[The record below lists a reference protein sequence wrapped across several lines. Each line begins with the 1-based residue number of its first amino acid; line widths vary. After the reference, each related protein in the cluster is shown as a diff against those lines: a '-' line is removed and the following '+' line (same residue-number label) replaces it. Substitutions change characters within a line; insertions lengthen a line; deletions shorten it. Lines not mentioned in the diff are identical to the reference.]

1 MKKAGIIAGVLILL
15 GIIVVASIRQGNGG
29 QKGTKVY
36 VQEAT
41 RRAITQSVKASG
53 RIDPRIK
60 VNLSA
65 HVIGKI
71 ERLYIEEGD
80 EVEVGQRVLDLEKEA
95 FLAVRDR
102 VAAQLQIARTQLKQA
117 QIDLRDA
124 DIRRQRYRR
133 LQQDGVLSAEQVEAV
148 ELQYDSAAIRV
159 EQAEEEIQRVAA
171 DLEKAEDDLAKTTL
185 YSPLS
190 GRVIALNA
198 EEGEV
203 VVSGTMNNPASV
215 IATIADLSEIL
226 AEVDVDENEIVDVA
240 IGQQGEVTVDAIP
253 DEPYRGRVVEIGS
266 SGFSNSRQPDVT
278 FFTVKLLLENADER
292 LRAGMSARAEVAI
305 DAQDDALVVPIQAV
319 VYRPLV
325 ASEDDGA
332 DGDDRAEDN
341 EVQVVFVIEDGIAAQ
356 RPVELGLADATD
368 VEILQGLSEGEQVIT
383 GPYRAL
389 KDLEAGDAVKVDNKS
404 ADDAN
409 GGDGGGST

>member
-1 MKKAGIIAGVLILL
+1 MKKAAITAGVLILL
-15 GIIVVASIRQGNGG
+15 GWVVVASIQRGKQGH
-29 QKGTKVY
+29 KGTKVY
-36 VQEAT
+36 VHEAS

-60 VNLSA
+60 VNISA

-80 EVEVGQRVLDLEKEA
+80 EVQTGQRVLELEKEA
-95 FLAVRDR
+95 YLAVRDR
-102 VAAQLQIARTQLKQA
+102 TRAQLQIARTQLKQA
-117 QIDLRDA
+117 QIDLKDA

-133 LQQDGVLSAEQVEAV
+133 LQQDGVFSAEQVEGV

-159 EQAEEEIQRVAA
+159 EQAREEIQRVEA
-171 DLEKAEDDLAKTTL
+171 DLDKAEDDLAKTTL

-226 AEVDVDENEIVDVA
+226 AEVDVDENEIVDIVL
-240 IGQQGEVTVDAIP
+240 GQGGEVIVDAIP
-253 DEPYRGRVVEIGS
+253 DEPYRGRVVEIGN
-266 SGFSNSRQPDVT
+266 SGFNNSRQPDVT
-278 FFTVKLLLENADER
+278 FFKVKLLLEDADER
-292 LRAGMSARAEVAI
+292 LRAGMSARAEIAI
-305 DAQDDALVVPIQAV
+305 AAHEDALVVPIQAV
-319 VYRPLV
+319 VYRPV
-325 ASEDDGA
+325 ADPEA
-332 DGDDRAEDN
+332 DGGSADAE
-341 EVQVVFVIEDGIAAQ
+341 EQVVFVIADGVAVQ

-368 VEILQGLSEGEQVIT
+368 VEIVSGLESGDGVIT

-389 KDLEAGDAVKVDNKS
+389 KDLDAGDAVQIKEETVGKDS
-404 ADDAN
+404 GDGDDAE
-409 GGDGGGST
+409 DT

>member
-1 MKKAGIIAGVLILL
+1 MKKAGITFGVLILL
-15 GIIVVASIRQGNGG
+15 SMIVVASIRQGNRG

-36 VQEAT
+36 VHEVG
-41 RRAITQSVKASG
+41 RRSITQSVKASG

-80 EVEVGQRVLDLEKEA
+80 EVEAGQRVLELEKEA

-117 QIDLRDA
+117 EIDLRDA

-133 LQQDGVLSAEQVEAV
+133 LQQDGVFSSEQVEAV
-148 ELQYDSAAIRV
+148 ELQYDSAEIRI
-159 EQAEEEIQRVAA
+159 EQAGEDIRRVKA

-226 AEVDVDENEIVDVA
+226 AEVDVDENEIVDIA
-240 IGQQGEVTVDAIP
+240 IGQEGEVIVDAIP

-266 SGFSNSRQPDVT
+266 SGFNNSRQPDVT
-278 FFTVKLLLENADER
+278 FFTVKLLLENADVR

-305 DAQDDALVVPIQAV
+305 AHQDEALVVPIQAV
-319 VYRPLV
+319 VYRPV
-325 ASEDDGA
+325 QAPGDDGE
-332 DGDDRAEDN
+332 GDDGRPEDAE
-341 EVQVVFVIEDGIAAQ
+341 EQVVFVIEDGFAVQ
-356 RPVELGLADATD
+356 RPVALGLADATD
-368 VEILQGLSEGEQVIT
+368 VEILRGLEEGERVIT

-389 KDLEAGDAVKVDNKS
+389 KDLTAGDAVKVDDKS
-404 ADDAN
+404 ADGSEEDA
-409 GGDGGGST
+409 DGEDS